1 MTTDRTPDSRPG
13 FCGARA
19 PDVCVADRSTLVDR
33 LVHDFE
39 VEAEQAL
46 RERER
51 FAVALPGGSVAV
63 NCFEALARVPL
74 DWHTVQFFWIDERA
88 VPATD
93 PESNFRLAQSLWFE
107 VAGVPPGNTHRMPAD
122 DPELA
127 RAASSYEA
135 ELIRSLG
142 QPVRLDFVLL
152 GVGPDGHVA
161 SLFPG
166 HPAGLD
172 EQHLVTGV
180 WDAPKP
186 PPRRLTLTM
195 PVLTAARRV
204 AVVAFGTSK
213 AEALSQGVD
222 QPNSH
227 TPLAVLLRRSARAL
241 VLADNEAGG
250 LLPATGT

>member
-1 MTTDRTPDSRPG
+1 MTTERTPDSLPG
-13 FCGARA
+13 SCGARA
-19 PDVCVADRSTLVDR
+19 PEICVADRSTLVDR
-33 LVHDFE
+33 LVHEFQ
-39 VEAEQAL
+39 VESQHAL
-46 RERER
+46 RKRER

-63 NCFEALARVPL
+63 TCFEALARVPV
-74 DWHTVQFFWIDERA
+74 DWHKVQFFWIDERA

-93 PESNFRLAQSLWFE
+93 PESNFRLAQSLWFD
-107 VAGVPPGNTHRMPAD
+107 VAGVPSGNTHRMPAD

-135 ELIRSLG
+135 ELIRCLG
-142 QPVRLDFVLL
+142 QPVRLDFVLV

-166 HPAGLD
+166 HPAGRD

-204 AVVAFGTSK
+204 VVVAFGTSK
-213 AEALSQGVD
+213 AEALSRGVD
-222 QPNSH
+222 QPDAH
-227 TPLAVLLRRSARAL
+227 TPLAVLLRRSSRAL
-241 VLADNEAGG
+241 VLVDKEAGS
-250 LLPATGT
+250 LLAATCT